1 MVLLRSLYSGDTD
14 LAGAGVDDDD
24 GEVCLTGGACV
35 ERACNDKRLF

>member
-14 LAGAGVDDDD
+14 LAADVDDDD